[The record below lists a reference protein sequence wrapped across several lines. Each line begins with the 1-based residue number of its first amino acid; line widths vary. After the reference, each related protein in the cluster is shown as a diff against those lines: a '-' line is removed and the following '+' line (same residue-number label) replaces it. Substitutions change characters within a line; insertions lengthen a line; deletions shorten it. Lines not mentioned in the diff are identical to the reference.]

1 MAQDWDLLIQGGLL
15 LDGSGNAPFI
25 EDLAIADGRI
35 AARGPGLD
43 ASRAREVRDA
53 RGRWVMPGL
62 LDIHTH
68 FDLEVELAP
77 GLSEV
82 VRHGTTTVVFGNCS
96 LGTAFGAQRHGDDD
110 PILDCFARVENIPKE
125 ILRRCVDAITWHST
139 GEYLQ
144 HLASLPLGPN
154 VVPMIPHSMLR
165 IEVMGV
171 EQSITR
177 QPTESELAKMESL
190 LAQAMREGYVGF
202 STDNIPFHYL
212 ANQPHTAAK
221 IPSPY
226 ASRDEQKRLLDV
238 VRQHDRVWQATPDTL
253 DRLSTFKRFLY
264 TSGRLF
270 GKPLRTTALTAI
282 DLVHERKAWKTFIGL
297 ARFLNSWVMQGK
309 FHFQVLGTPFKIWC
323 VGPISPVFEEFSTT
337 RPLLECELEDREGRR
352 RILSQPA
359 YIEKFEHDW
368 ADRKLVLTFQRNLDI
383 MNIDDCPVAEW
394 CGETMGQVYRRAQS
408 FLAGNPAAARSETEA
423 AAFGIAKE
431 SMRSHPAFFLHLL
444 REFDR
449 DIRFHFV
456 VGNDRPE
463 ILEKLLFD
471 KHTLPGFNDSGAHLI
486 NMAFFDGNLQ
496 TLKFAQKCSMARVA
510 DAVRRLTSA
519 PADFFGIDA
528 GSIAVGKQ
536 ADVTIIDPAALSSYD
551 TDRNRQL
558 LYREVLQDKQLV
570 NRSDGVVE
578 AVYIAGTQVWAHDH
592 TLPALGTQKLG
603 RPLTYSGRTHA

>member
-1 MAQDWDLLIQGGLL
+1 MNQDWDLLIRGGLL
-15 LDGSGNAPFI
+15 FDGSGNAPFV

-35 AARGPGLD
+35 AARGRGLD
-43 ASRAREVRDA
+43 PARAKEVRDA
-53 RGRWVMPGL
+53 GGRWVMPGL

-68 FDLEVELAP
+68 LDLELELAP
-77 GLSEV
+77 GLTEV

-96 LGTAFGAQRHGDDD
+96 LGTAFGAQRRGADD

-125 ILRRCVDAITWHST
+125 VLSRCVDAITWQST
-139 GEYLQ
+139 GEYLE

-171 EQSITR
+171 EQSIVR
-177 QPTESELAKMESL
+177 QPTESELARMETL
-190 LAQAMREGYVGF
+190 LAQAMQQGYVGF

-226 ASRDEQKRLLDV
+226 ASRTEQRRLLDV
-238 VRQHDRVWQATPDTL
+238 VRNHDRVWQATPDTL
-253 DRLSTFKRFLY
+253 DRLATFKRFLY

-282 DLVHERKAWKTFIGL
+282 DLVHERKAWKTFLGL
-297 ARFLNSWVMQGK
+297 ARFLNSWVMQGN

-337 RPLLECELEDREGRR
+337 RPLLECELEDRAGRR
-352 RILSQPA
+352 HILSQPA
-359 YIEKFEHDW
+359 YIEKFERDW
-368 ADRKLVLTFQRNLDI
+368 HDRKLVLTFQRNLDI
-383 MNIDDCPVAEW
+383 MHIDACPVAEW
-394 CGETMGQVYRRAQS
+394 CGETMGQVYRRAES
-408 FLAGNPAAARSETEA
+408 WHAGNASAARSAAET
-423 AAFGIAKE
+423 AAFEGMRE
-431 SMRSHPAFFLHLL
+431 SLRSHPAFFLHLL

-463 ILEKLLFD
+463 ILEKLLFNE
-471 KHTLPGFNDSGAHLI
+471 HTLPGFNDSGAHLI

-496 TLKFAQKCSMARVA
+496 TLKFAQRLSLARVA
-510 DAVRRLTSA
+510 QAVKKLTRD
-519 PADFFGIDA
+519 PAAFFGIDA
-528 GSIAVGKQ
+528 GSIDVGRQ
-536 ADVTIIDPAALSSYD
+536 ADVVVIDPAALSSYD
-551 TDRNRQL
+551 TEGNRRL
-558 LYREVLQDKQLV
+558 MYREVLQEEQLV

-578 AVYIAGTQVWAHDH
+578 AVYIAGTQVWEHDH
-592 TLPALGTQKLG
+592 VLPALGTEKLG
-603 RPLTYSGRTHA
+603 RPLTYVGRSAA